1 WRQRA
6 TARVDRAG
14 GADRGEPTG
23 GVRRRHRWGPRRD
36 PGMSMALRQRHL
48 VRRDRETPGPGPLH
62 AGGAAHSLCGR
73 ATPHVRDPSGLSL
86 TGASSCGAH
95 DLGLYSTLR
104 STNHDAVTSAPST
117 PMAKLRPSSAT
128 STTRAHSSG
137 PRMVANRPTVAYR
150 P

>member
-1 WRQRA
+1 RA

-14 GADRGEPTG
+14 GADRWEPPG
-23 GVRRRHRWGPRRD
+23 GVRWRHRRCPRRD
-36 PGMSMALRQRHL
+36 PGLAMAVRQRHL
-48 VRRDRETPGPGPLH
+48 VRRDRETPGAWPLH
-62 AGGAAHSLCGR
+62 AGGAADSLCGR

-86 TGASSCGAH
+86 TGASSCGAQ
-95 DLGLYSTLR
+95 DLGLSSTLR

-117 PMAKLRPSSAT
+117 PMAKLRPRSAT
-128 STTRAHSSG
+128 STTRAHSRG